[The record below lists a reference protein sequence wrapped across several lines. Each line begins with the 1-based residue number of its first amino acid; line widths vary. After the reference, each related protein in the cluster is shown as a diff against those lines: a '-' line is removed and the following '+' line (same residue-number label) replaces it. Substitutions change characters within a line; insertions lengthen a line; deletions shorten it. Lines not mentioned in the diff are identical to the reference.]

1 MRRSEQYQKRAESQS
16 AANSLSSSDAKHQ
29 VSSDAAPRGCA
40 AALVKF
46 NASATAKK
54 YRRCSSSTAQ
64 FYHAEKAWR
73 HIKHDIG
80 ISDRGSSDA
89 RLGSAKATV
98 KSQLGLN
105 KLSVGRIYGWGPAE
119 EASSRIKGESKILS
133 RAD

>member
-1 MRRSEQYQKRAESQS
+1 METNTNI
-16 AANSLSSSDAKHQ
+16 AANAEPGVQTEDFAERVRVNQGKLASELRPHYDFVVCGSGSSDAKHQ

-80 ISDRGSSDA
+80 
-89 RLGSAKATV
+89 RLKTRRRLV
-98 KSQLGLN
+98 M
-105 KLSVGRIYGWGPAE
+105 
-119 EASSRIKGESKILS
+119 
-133 RAD
+133 

>member
-1 MRRSEQYQKRAESQS
+1 MRRSEQYRKRAESQS

-64 FYHAEKAWR
+64 FYHAEKACSTSNM
-73 HIKHDIG
+73 I
-80 ISDRGSSDA
+80 
-89 RLGSAKATV
+89 LGELKTRR
-98 KSQLGLN
+98 
-105 KLSVGRIYGWGPAE
+105 RIVM
-119 EASSRIKGESKILS
+119 
-133 RAD
+133 